1 MRFIFDSLVQYALAL
16 MPSGGN
22 IEFLTKSVEL
32 PEAPNEDKGVFKR
45 GGRCIQIGMNFTG
58 MRNSMAEAGK
68 RFEPPPT
75 REEVLSN
82 LVYRLVDRIVKKN
95 QGMITCAADEKGTN
109 YAISVTFP
117 ADRRKIVYY
126 HLTDEGS

>member
-1 MRFIFDSLVQYALAL
+1 
-16 MPSGGN
+16 
-22 IEFLTKSVEL
+22 
-32 PEAPNEDKGVFKR
+32 
-45 GGRCIQIGMNFTG
+45 
-58 MRNSMAEAGK
+58 MAEAGK
-68 RFEPPPT
+68 RLEPPPT

-95 QGMITCAADEKGTN
+95 QGMITCAVDEKGTN